1 MKKYW
6 DPDAELLAQLK
17 NKALKVGIKT
27 DAKNAMFYLRS
38 FYNKNDLENMMFAG
52 KVMEILMAFIF
63 GMIQAFMGKDHFSV
77 EMTAEDDEAQVDYRI
92 NGKPIQLKFCWK
104 SDDNKMI
111 DEQNR
116 LWWRGIMLVNHRTLS
131 ERRRL

>member
-52 KVMEILMAFIF
+52 KVMEILI
-63 GMIQAFMGKDHFSV
+63 V
-77 EMTAEDDEAQVDYRI
+77 
-92 NGKPIQLKFCWK
+92 
-104 SDDNKMI
+104 
-111 DEQNR
+111 
-116 LWWRGIMLVNHRTLS
+116 
-131 ERRRL
+131 

>member
-1 MKKYW
+1 MGTFFYQKERLIIVKKYW

-17 NKALKVGIKT
+17 NKALKVGIKKT

-92 NGKPIQLKFCWK
+92 NGKPIQLKFC
-104 SDDNKMI
+104 
-111 DEQNR
+111 
-116 LWWRGIMLVNHRTLS
+116 
-131 ERRRL
+131 